1 MYSIETIKTEYQR
14 LDAITGQDIAKTI
27 PIEIVERELT
37 TRGAYQFR
45 LIEGIDVLTEKIV
58 FNSFVMNEDAETF
71 YNTIRH
77 EYAHAFA
84 TRKYLRDVDHGKEWQ
99 ECAKI
104 VGANPE
110 AHANFT
116 KSQKKAI
123 SNMLEM
129 LIAMAEDEE

>member
-14 LDAITGQDIAKTI
+14 LDAITGQDIAKTV
-27 PIEIVERELT
+27 PVEIVERELT

-45 LIEGIDVLTEKIV
+45 LIKGIDVLTEKIV
-58 FNSFVMNEDAETF
+58 FNSFVMNEDADTF

-84 TRKYLRDVDHGKEWQ
+84 TRKHLRDVDHGKEWQ

-116 KSQKKAI
+116 ESQKKAI
-123 SNMLEM
+123 SNMFEM